1 MKKLASLLP
10 RYRKAAGFAPAGFIE
25 MLLLAYIVAAVLN
38 FALGNWIL
46 ATAMLAPLVGL
57 FFWTKLIDRR
67 DRCRICDQIRVSM
80 GPHAGKEGVIIGAN
94 EAGTRFSVQM
104 SASEHPE
111 AMEFSDYQ
119 ITKMKP
125 VARPSA

>member
-1 MKKLASLLP
+1 MNKLTSLLP
-10 RYRKAAGFAPAGFIE
+10 QHRKAAGFAPSGFIE

-67 DRCRICDQIRVSM
+67 DRCRIGDQIRVSL
-80 GPHAGKEGVIIGAN
+80 GPHSGKEGVIIGAN
-94 EAGTRFSVQM
+94 KAGTRFTVQM
-104 SASEHPE
+104 SSTEHPDPID
-111 AMEFSDYQ
+111 FSGYQ

-125 VARPSA
+125 VAPPSA